1 MSENTNTTPVKKSVH
16 KSLKPA
22 QAAVLRVLC
31 ASDEG
36 LTYEQ
41 VEKAM
46 GLANKTGIFAA
57 LGGLWNKG
65 IVAHVDG
72 PVPAMSTNR
81 VPQAVFDTATT
92 KFQVTSREVRELCAL
107 LGLV

>member
-1 MSENTNTTPVKKSVH
+1 MSDTNTTAPVKKAVH

-31 ASDEG
+31 ASDEAM
-36 LTYEQ
+36 TYEQ

-65 IVAHVDG
+65 VVAHVDG
-72 PVPAMSTNR
+72 PVPAMSSNR
-81 VPQAVFDTATT
+81 VPQATFDNATT
-92 KFQVTSREVRELCAL
+92 KFQVTSKEVRELCAL